1 MHILGYTEEHNWEG
15 ENMKALRWYGRKD
28 LRYED
33 IPEPSPGP
41 GQLKVKVHLAGI
53 CGTDL
58 KEYEAGPG
66 MIAVDK
72 VPLTLG
78 HEFAG
83 RVAEVGGG
91 ITDFKVGERVTG
103 VGYWFCGECY
113 YCKRSMYN
121 LCINGGFTGLTADGC
136 MAEYLIAPSYS
147 VYKLP
152 DSVSDEIGALVE
164 PLAVAIHAV
173 RQGNVRPGDR
183 VSIVGDGTIGLCT
196 LLAARATGASE
207 VYVVAKHRGR
217 GEIASAMGATAVINP
232 NDCDPVKSVVNLTG
246 GLGVDISFEC
256 VGRPDTPQ
264 ICVDLARRGGT
275 TVIMG
280 VFDKPSPVHFQSV
293 MFEQKTIVGSPIYVD
308 EAKTAIALLA
318 DKRID
323 PSRLITSKVPLKDA
337 VEMGFKKL
345 IHNKEDNV
353 KILLQIP

>member
-1 MHILGYTEEHNWEG
+1 
-15 ENMKALRWYGRKD
+15 MKALRWYARKD

-41 GQLKVKVHLAGI
+41 GQVKVKINLAGI

-83 RVAEVGGG
+83 RVVEVGKGV
-91 ITDFKVGERVTG
+91 TNFKVGERVTG

-113 YCKRSMYN
+113 YCKKSLYN
-121 LCINGGFTGLTADGC
+121 LCLNGGFTGLTVDGC
-136 MAEYLIAPSYS
+136 MAEYVVIPSYS

-152 DSVSDEIGALVE
+152 DSVSDEVGALVE

-173 RQGNVRPGDR
+173 RQGNVRPGDT
-183 VSIVGDGTIGLCT
+183 VAIVGSGTIGLCV
-196 LLAARATGASE
+196 LLAARAAGASE
-207 VYVVAKHRGR
+207 VYVVDKIKRR
-217 GEIASAMGATAVINP
+217 GEIALAMGATAFINP
-232 NDCDPVKSVVNLTG
+232 GDGEPVKQVANLTE

-256 VGRPDTPQ
+256 VGHPDTPQ
-264 ICVDLARRGGT
+264 LSVDLARRGGT
-275 TVIMG
+275 TVIVG
-280 VFDKPSPVHFQSV
+280 VFDKPSSFHFQSV
-293 MFEQKTIVGSPIYVD
+293 MFNQKTIVGSPIYVH

-323 PSRLITSKVPLKDA
+323 PRRLITAKVPLKDA
-337 VEMGFKKL
+337 VEMGFEKL
-345 IHNKEDNV
+345 IVTKEDNL
-353 KILLQIP
+353 KILLQIA